1 MIPSRDAFKV
11 QSDLIDKRMRKPF
24 VIVALLLTVPTLA
37 DARLRARCR
46 CQLAF
51 KVFLSLIGVLGVLVG
66 PPAWAHQDPPGCNG
80 VGVGIAIFSPF
91 RADGVTPVGSGSV
104 TNCETLVFK
113 AQQVKYQPSTTSVPT
128 CALEGGNLI
137 LTTPDGID
145 HTITTSIPCLGGT
158 TNDPNSASNGGR
170 GLCLGAPISF
180 PDFSDPGVG
189 VTYTVRDQDIVNGFI
204 AVNAKYPETL
214 GTSFNHT
221 SDTDSV
227 GGTATDQLPVAVVSC
242 PVVTTGC
249 EQAGCDPVTF
259 ACFDNHDTCP
269 VANTGCEQAGCDPTK
284 AFPGCFDNT
293 ASCKTLTNGCEQA
306 GCDATKTFPGCFDNT
321 NNGCRTA
328 DTFCE
333 QAGCDLTATTFPA
346 CFVNDKG
353 NGTPCGGTPGAP
365 TPLECHTDCCEGGV
379 CVGDSA
385 SCLQPDSTPCPDTDN
400 IACSTPGCDAG
411 VCNQNHIPCPTG
423 ICRTP
428 GFWATHAGTEKGARS
443 QNITLAVIQSTPTQS
458 LNICGECIKNTVLND
473 AASAEEAMCVS
484 PRGDQILQ
492 LARQLTAAR
501 PPTRAGGGRQLWGE
515 PCSAGQGSWWFSLR
529 SCSRFSTPRRPR
541 LTWPA
546 GCTKRASD

>member
-1 MIPSRDAFKV
+1 MPST
-11 QSDLIDKRMRKPF
+11 KPILS
-24 VIVALLLTVPTLA
+24 VVAVLLLVCG
-37 DARLRARCR
+37 ARA
-46 CQLAF
+46 
-51 KVFLSLIGVLGVLVG
+51 
-66 PPAWAHQDPPGCNG
+66 AWAHQDPPGCNG

-113 AQQVKYQPSTTSVPT
+113 AQQVKYQPSFTSVPI
-128 CALEGGNLI
+128 CAFEGGNLI
-137 LTTPDGID
+137 LTTPGGID

-170 GLCLGAPISF
+170 GLCLGAPSSF

-293 ASCKTLTNGCEQA
+293 
-306 GCDATKTFPGCFDNT
+306 

-346 CFVNDKG
+346 CFVTDKG

-365 TPLECHTDCCEGGV
+365 TPLECHTDCCEAGV

-385 SCLQPDSTPCPDTDN
+385 
-400 IACSTPGCDAG
+400 ACR
-411 VCNQNHIPCPTG
+411 Q
-423 ICRTP
+423 
-428 GFWATHAGTEKGARS
+428 HA
-443 QNITLAVIQSTPTQS
+443 
-458 LNICGECIKNTVLND
+458 
-473 AASAEEAMCVS
+473 
-484 PRGDQILQ
+484 
-492 LARQLTAAR
+492 
-501 PPTRAGGGRQLWGE
+501 
-515 PCSAGQGSWWFSLR
+515 
-529 SCSRFSTPRRPR
+529 
-541 LTWPA
+541 
-546 GCTKRASD
+546 

>member
-1 MIPSRDAFKV
+1 
-11 QSDLIDKRMRKPF
+11 MRKPF

-346 CFVNDKG
+346 CFVTDKG

-365 TPLECHTDCCEGGV
+365 TPLECHADCCEAGV

-385 SCLQPDSTPCPDTDN
+385 ACRQHALHRHRQYRVFDARLRRRCLQPESHPVPDGYL
-400 IACSTPGCDAG
+400 P
-411 VCNQNHIPCPTG
+411 
-423 ICRTP
+423 
-428 GFWATHAGTEKGARS
+428 HAGLLGDARGH
-443 QNITLAVIQSTPTQS
+443 
-458 LNICGECIKNTVLND
+458 GEG
-473 AASAEEAMCVS
+473 SAESEHHARRDPEHTHPVAEHLRRVHQEYRAER
-484 PRGDQILQ
+484 RGLC
-492 LARQLTAAR
+492 
-501 PPTRAGGGRQLWGE
+501 GGSDVCQ
-515 PCSAGQGSWWFSLR
+515 P
-529 SCSRFSTPRRPR
+529 PRRPD
-541 LTWPA
+541 LAVGSPA
-546 GCTKRASD
+546 HRGKAPD